1 MSYRVTRLIIKT
13 FTENTNC
20 ARGGEKLCK
29 QELGQQRI
37 VGQRRLYITLYINTS
52 VSLDKS
58 HTSVALWYK
67 CTMNGTGKYVLLF
80 DIYLT
85 QNHFLKFLFCD
96 SITFQ
101 EFKSLSNVSGTSD
114 GGLYSSPLL
123 LALLESVSPSLF
135 SSQASS
141 ILGFRS
147 FRICPFSM

>member
-80 DIYLT
+80 DIY
-85 QNHFLKFLFCD
+85 FF
-96 SITFQ
+96 I
-101 EFKSLSNVSGTSD
+101 
-114 GGLYSSPLL
+114 
-123 LALLESVSPSLF
+123 
-135 SSQASS
+135 
-141 ILGFRS
+141 
-147 FRICPFSM
+147 